1 MCGFFCFNEA
11 IFQKMDNKSCYT
23 CSGDRVITPVD
34 TCATVAPVYLEYEA
48 KLRGFVMKRV
58 RDKDE
63 ANDILQQ
70 LYVKLY
76 RHCEQLQDVRNMNA
90 WLYQITRN
98 AVYDYYR
105 EQGRSIPIED
115 ESKLEEQFNQE
126 VEPHATES
134 LVLPLINMLPPEY
147 AEPLRLSEIEGISQ
161 KEIAE
166 RLGMSYSG
174 AKSRVQRGREKLKEL
189 FVECCHLELNRKGAL
204 VSAIAKENCRPLQ
217 VQLQQEKE

>member
-1 MCGFFCFNEA
+1 ME
-11 IFQKMDNKSCYT
+11 NKNCHT
-23 CSGDRVITPVD
+23 CPGTQVIAPVD
-34 TCATVAPVYLEYEA
+34 TCAAVAPVYLEYEA
-48 KLRGFVMKRV
+48 RLRSFVMKRV
-58 RDKDE
+58 KDKDE

-76 RHCEQLQDVRNMNA
+76 KHCEQLQEVRNINA
-90 WLYQITRN
+90 WLYQIARN

-105 EQGRSIPIED
+105 EQDRSIPVKD
-115 ESKLEEQFNQE
+115 ESKLEEQLQQDPE
-126 VEPHATES
+126 QQDSES
-134 LVLPLINMLPPEY
+134 LVLPLINMLPSEY

-189 FVECCHLELNRKGAL
+189 FLE
-204 VSAIAKENCRPLQ
+204 
-217 VQLQQEKE
+217 

>member
-1 MCGFFCFNEA
+1 ME
-11 IFQKMDNKSCYT
+11 KKSCHT
-23 CSGDRVITPVD
+23 CSGTQVITPVD
-34 TCATVAPVYLEYEA
+34 SCAAVAPVYLEYEA
-48 KLRGFVMKRV
+48 KLRGFVLKRV

-76 RHCEQLQDVRNMNA
+76 KNCEQLPEVRNLNA
-90 WLYQITRN
+90 WLYQIARN

-115 ESKLEEQFNQE
+115 ESRLEEQFVQDAPQQE
-126 VEPHATES
+126 SES

-174 AKSRVQRGREKLKEL
+174 AKSRVQRGREKLREL
-189 FVECCHLELNRKGAL
+189 FLECCHLELDRKGAL
-204 VSAIAKENCRPLQ
+204 VSAAAKESCKPLQ
-217 VQLQQEKE
+217 VQLKDS

>member
-1 MCGFFCFNEA
+1 MKNR
-11 IFQKMDNKSCYT
+11 SCHT
-23 CSGDRVITPVD
+23 CSGDQVVTTVD
-34 TCATVAPVYLEYEA
+34 SCAAVAPVYLEYEA
-48 KLRGFVMKRV
+48 RLRGFVLKRV
-58 RDKDE
+58 KDKDE

-76 RHCEQLQDVRNMNA
+76 KHCEQLQDVRNMNA
-90 WLYQITRN
+90 WLYQIARN

-105 EQGRSIPIED
+105 EQGRSMPIED
-115 ESKLEEQFNQE
+115 EGKLEELQHQE
-126 VEPHATES
+126 PERQDTES
-134 LVLPLINMLPPEY
+134 LILPLINMLPAEY

-189 FVECCHLELNRKGAL
+189 FVECCHLELDRKGAL
-204 VSAIAKENCRPLQ
+204 VSATAKESCRPLQ
-217 VQLQQEKE
+217 EQLKGSED

>member
-1 MCGFFCFNEA
+1 ME
-11 IFQKMDNKSCYT
+11 KKSCHT
-23 CSGDRVITPVD
+23 CSGTQVIAPVD
-34 TCATVAPVYLEYEA
+34 TCAAVAPVYLEYEA
-48 KLRGFVMKRV
+48 KLRGFVLKRV

-76 RHCEQLQDVRNMNA
+76 KNCEQLPEVRNLNA
-90 WLYQITRN
+90 WLYQIARN

-115 ESKLEEQFNQE
+115 ESRLEERFVQDAPQQE
-126 VEPHATES
+126 SES

-174 AKSRVQRGREKLKEL
+174 AKSRVQRGREKLRDL
-189 FVECCHLELNRKGAL
+189 FLECCHLELDRKGAL
-204 VSAIAKENCRPLQ
+204 VSAAAKESCKPLQ
-217 VQLQQEKE
+217 VQLKGS

>member
-1 MCGFFCFNEA
+1 MN
-11 IFQKMDNKSCYT
+11 
-23 CSGDRVITPVD
+23 RV
-34 TCATVAPVYLEYEA
+34 
-48 KLRGFVMKRV
+48 K
-58 RDKDE
+58 DKDE

-90 WLYQITRN
+90 WLYQIARN

-105 EQGRSIPIED
+105 EQGHSMPLED
-115 ESKLEEQFNQE
+115 EGKLEELLNQE
-126 VEPHATES
+126 PERQDTES
-134 LVLPLINMLPPEY
+134 LILPLINMLPAEY
-147 AEPLRLSEIEGISQ
+147 AEPLRLSELEVISQ

-189 FVECCHLELNRKGAL
+189 FVECCHLELDRKGAL
-204 VSAIAKENCRPLQ
+204 VSATAKESCRPLQ
-217 VQLQQEKE
+217 VQLKGSAS

>member
-1 MCGFFCFNEA
+1 MG
-11 IFQKMDNKSCYT
+11 NKSCHT
-23 CSGDRVITPVD
+23 CSAEPVASSVD
-34 TCATVAPVYLEYEA
+34 TCAAVAPVYLEYEA
-48 KLRGFVMKRV
+48 RLRSFVMNRV
-58 RDKDE
+58 KDKDE

-90 WLYQITRN
+90 WLYQIARN

-105 EQGRSIPIED
+105 EQGHSMPLED
-115 ESKLEEQFNQE
+115 EGKLEELLNQE
-126 VEPHATES
+126 PERQDTES
-134 LVLPLINMLPPEY
+134 LILPLINMLPAEY
-147 AEPLRLSEIEGISQ
+147 AEPLRLSELEVISQ

-189 FVECCHLELNRKGAL
+189 FVECCHLELDRKGAL
-204 VSAIAKENCRPLQ
+204 VSATAKESCRPLQ
-217 VQLQQEKE
+217 VQLKGSAS

>member
-1 MCGFFCFNEA
+1 ME
-11 IFQKMDNKSCYT
+11 NKSCHA
-23 CSGDRVITPVD
+23 CSGDHVVSSID
-34 TCATVAPVYLEYEA
+34 TCAAVAPVYLEYEA
-48 KLRGFVMKRV
+48 KLRSFVLKRV

-76 RHCEQLQDVRNMNA
+76 KHCEQLQDVRNMNA
-90 WLYQITRN
+90 WLYQIARN

-105 EQGRSIPIED
+105 EQGRSMPLED
-115 ESKLEEQFNQE
+115 EGKLEELSQE
-126 VEPHATES
+126 PERQDTES
-134 LVLPLINMLPPEY
+134 LILPLINMLPAEY

-189 FVECCHLELNRKGAL
+189 FVECCHLELDRKGAL
-204 VSAIAKENCRPLQ
+204 VSAIAKESCKPLQ
-217 VQLQQEKE
+217 VQLKGEES

>member
-1 MCGFFCFNEA
+1 ME
-11 IFQKMDNKSCYT
+11 KKSCHT
-23 CSGDRVITPVD
+23 CSGTQVIAPVV
-34 TCATVAPVYLEYEA
+34 TCAAVAPVYLEYEA
-48 KLRGFVMKRV
+48 KLRGFVLKRV

-76 RHCEQLQDVRNMNA
+76 KNCEQLPEVRNLNA
-90 WLYQITRN
+90 WLYQIARN

-115 ESKLEEQFNQE
+115 ESRLEEQFVQDAPQQE
-126 VEPHATES
+126 SES

-174 AKSRVQRGREKLKEL
+174 AKSRVQRGREKLREL
-189 FVECCHLELNRKGAL
+189 FLECCHLELDRKGAL
-204 VSAIAKENCRPLQ
+204 VSAAAKESCKPLQ
-217 VQLQQEKE
+217 VQLKGS

>member
-1 MCGFFCFNEA
+1 ME
-11 IFQKMDNKSCYT
+11 NKSCHA
-23 CSGDRVITPVD
+23 CSGDHVVSSIG
-34 TCATVAPVYLEYEA
+34 TCAAVAPVYLEYEA
-48 KLRGFVMKRV
+48 KLRSFVLKRV

-76 RHCEQLQDVRNMNA
+76 KHCEQLQDVRNMNA
-90 WLYQITRN
+90 WLYQIARN

-105 EQGRSIPIED
+105 EQGRSMPLED
-115 ESKLEEQFNQE
+115 EGKLEELSQE
-126 VEPHATES
+126 PERQDTES
-134 LVLPLINMLPPEY
+134 LILPLINMLPAEY

-189 FVECCHLELNRKGAL
+189 FVECCHLELDRKGAL
-204 VSAIAKENCRPLQ
+204 VSAIAKESCKPLQ
-217 VQLQQEKE
+217 VQLKGEES

>member
-1 MCGFFCFNEA
+1 M
-11 IFQKMDNKSCYT
+11 KNKSCHT
-23 CSGDRVITPVD
+23 CSGDQVVTPVD

-48 KLRGFVMKRV
+48 KLRGFVQKRV

-76 RHCEQLQDVRNMNA
+76 KHCEQLQDVRNMNA
-90 WLYQITRN
+90 WLYQIARN

-105 EQGRSIPIED
+105 EQGRTLPVED
-115 ESKLEEQFNQE
+115 ESKLEEKLQQDSE
-126 VEPHATES
+126 QQDSES
-134 LVLPLINMLPPEY
+134 LVLPLINMLPTEY

-189 FVECCHLELNRKGAL
+189 FLECCHLELDRKGAL
-204 VSAIAKENCRPLQ
+204 VSATAKESCRPLQ
-217 VQLQQEKE
+217 VQLGKKDD

>member
-1 MCGFFCFNEA
+1 ME
-11 IFQKMDNKSCYT
+11 NKSCHT
-23 CSGDRVITPVD
+23 CSGDQVVTPVD
-34 TCATVAPVYLEYEA
+34 TCSAVAPVYLAYED
-48 KLRGFVMKRV
+48 KLRGFVLKRV
-58 RDKDE
+58 KDKDE

-76 RHCEQLQDVRNMNA
+76 KHCEQLQDVRNMNA
-90 WLYQITRN
+90 WLYQIARN

-105 EQGRSIPIED
+105 EQGRTMPIED
-115 ESKLEEQFNQE
+115 ESKLEEQFSQE
-126 VEPHATES
+126 AGHPDSEN
-134 LVLPLINMLPPEY
+134 LVLPLINMLPTEY

-189 FVECCHLELNRKGAL
+189 FLECCHLELDRKGAL
-204 VSAIAKENCRPLQ
+204 VSATAKESCRPLQ
-217 VQLQQEKE
+217 VQLKGSRD

>member
-1 MCGFFCFNEA
+1 MLHAME
-11 IFQKMDNKSCYT
+11 NKSCHT
-23 CSGDRVITPVD
+23 CSGDLVVAPVD
-34 TCATVAPVYLEYEA
+34 PCAAVAPVYLAYEA
-48 KLRGFVMKRV
+48 KLRGFVLKRV
-58 RDKDE
+58 KDKDE

-76 RHCEQLQDVRNMNA
+76 KNCEQLQDVRNMNA
-90 WLYQITRN
+90 WLYQIARN

-105 EQGRSIPIED
+105 EQGRSMPLED
-115 ESKLEEQFNQE
+115 EGKLEEHFNQE
-126 VEPHATES
+126 PTQQDSEN
-134 LVLPLINMLPPEY
+134 LVLPLINMLPAEY

-189 FVECCHLELNRKGAL
+189 FLECCHLELDRKGAL
-204 VSAIAKENCRPLQ
+204 VSATAKETCRPLQ
-217 VQLQQEKE
+217 VQLGKTGE